1 MPLQYVSTYDLCFW
15 TKSWQHF
22 PVDELQLLS
31 ILDIWWDML
40 SIDFMVKLLESSRHD
55 TIMTI
60 IDSVSQRVHFVL
72 THTTVIAKEAARLFL
87 HYFWKLHSLLRRVV
101 SDRGPQFMVS
111 FMKKLYRLLVI

>member
-1 MPLQYVSTYDLCFW
+1 
-15 TKSWQHF
+15 
-22 PVDELQLLS
+22 
-31 ILDIWWDML
+31 ML